1 MISTGY
7 PSTNATKTEVIVL
20 DDSNILCEDLE
31 DFPMEIGAGIGAKLA
46 STSIFCGG
54 ILSYNESYYSSD
66 KCFKYTKGGWQ
77 HFATMV
83 QRRVNA
89 AGIVYNNALHIF
101 GGYDYD
107 TFTTLQSSEIIN
119 EDGSSTLGPQLPIP
133 IQSHAIA
140 SINSTV
146 SILTGGYTN
155 TSSYKTWF
163 YNHESQQFQAGPNLL
178 GARYDHSSGIVT
190 DQETKE
196 KMTIIVGYKNFNNT
210 HLDSTEILLNGQWMT
225 GKIIQIQRIVHFLYP
240 L

>member
-7 PSTNATKTEVIVL
+7 PSNNATKTEVIVL
-20 DDSNILCEDLE
+20 DNSNVSCEDLK

-46 STSIFCGG
+46 STSILCRG

-83 QRRVNA
+83 ERRVNA

-225 GKIIQIQRIVHFLYP
+225 GKIIQIQRIVHFLY
-240 L
+240 LL